1 MSNFRDSDA
10 AREKFVKYY
19 RKYRGNPMRVLLGF
33 YTGQYHKFLISCFF
47 YLVKHSP
54 ALFSPLLIANVIN
67 GVLAGGDAAKRAI
80 LVNAGI
86 WLALLAI
93 HLPANYLYAMYRS
106 RVTRGTEA
114 GLRSALV
121 RKLQELSIPYHTRMQ
136 SGRLQSKI
144 IRDVEAIETLSSQLF
159 NNVLNIV
166 MNLFITI
173 GITAVKNRLILVF
186 FVLVAPV
193 ASLTVIAFRRRIGK
207 VNRDFRLEMEETSA
221 RVMEMV
227 EMVPVTRAHA
237 LEEVENE
244 RMTRQLQATAEKGYR
259 LDILQS
265 NFGAAG
271 WVVFQVFQA
280 FCLIFT
286 GFMALSGRILV
297 GDITFYQTSFT
308 TVVNQF
314 TALINL
320 LPLITKGLESVTS
333 VGEVLSSDDVEQN
346 EGKEVLPDLK
356 GAFEFKNVR
365 YAYPGTEG
373 RVLDDINLT
382 IPEGETIAVV
392 GESGSGK
399 TTMMNLLIGFMEPDR
414 GQILVDG
421 KDMKSIDLK
430 SYRRFLSVVP
440 QMPLLFTGTLRDNI
454 AYGMENATDE
464 EIMAAAKAANL
475 GSMIEKLPNG
485 LDTMLEE
492 HGANLSGGQRQRIA
506 IARAVIRN
514 PKMIILDEATSA
526 LDVVSEKE
534 IQNALER
541 LVKDRTTFVVA
552 HRLSTIKNADRI
564 VVLERGRIVESG
576 TYEELMEKQGVFYH
590 MESLQMS
597 TVKNNKA

>member
-1 MSNFRDSDA
+1 MKHFRDSDA
-10 AREKFVKYY
+10 AQEKFVRYY
-19 RKYRGNPMRVLLGF
+19 RKYRSSPMKVLLGF

-67 GVLAGGDAAKRAI
+67 GVLAGGSAARRAI
-80 LVNAGI
+80 LINAGI

-93 HLPANYLYAMYRS
+93 HLPSNYMYAKYRS

-114 GLRSALV
+114 GLRSAMV

-166 MNLFITI
+166 MNLIITI

-186 FVLVAPV
+186 FVMVAPV

-244 RMTRQLQATAEKGYR
+244 RMSRQLLETAEKGYR

-280 FCLIFT
+280 LCLMFT

-346 EGKEVLPDLK
+346 EGKEVLTDLK
-356 GAFEFKNVR
+356 GDFEFRNVR
-365 YAYPGTEG
+365 YAYPNTEE
-373 RVLDDINLT
+373 RVLNGIDLSIRH
-382 IPEGETIAVV
+382 GETIAVV

-399 TTMMNLLIGFMEPDR
+399 TTMMNLLIGFMEPDS
-414 GQILVDG
+414 GEILVDG
-421 KDMKSIDLK
+421 KNMRDLDLK
-430 SYRRFLSVVP
+430 TYRRFLSVVP

-454 AYGMENATDE
+454 AYGMDSAADE
-464 EIMAAAKAANL
+464 EILAAAEAANL
-475 GSMIEKLPNG
+475 GEMIRKLPDG

-526 LDVVSEKE
+526 LDVVSERE

-541 LVKDRTTFVVA
+541 LVRDRTTFVVA

-564 VVLERGRIVESG
+564 VVLEHGRIAESG
-576 TYEELMEKQGVFYH
+576 TYEELMRKQGIFYH
-590 MESLQMS
+590 MESLQMT
-597 TVKNNKA
+597 TVRGR

>member
-1 MSNFRDSDA
+1 MNNFRDSDA
-10 AREKFVKYY
+10 AQEKFVKYY
-19 RKYRGNPMRVLLGF
+19 KKYRNSPMKVLLGF

-47 YLVKHSP
+47 YLIKHSP

-67 GVLAGGDAAKRAI
+67 GVLAGGETAKRAI

-244 RMTRQLQATAEKGYR
+244 RMARQLQATAEKGYR

-373 RVLDDINLT
+373 HVLDDINLT

-464 EIMAAAKAANL
+464 EIMAAARAANL

>member
-1 MSNFRDSDA
+1 MNNFRDSDA
-10 AREKFVKYY
+10 AQEKFVKYY
-19 RKYRGNPMRVLLGF
+19 KKYRNSPMKVLLGF

-47 YLVKHSP
+47 YLIKHSP

-67 GVLAGGDAAKRAI
+67 GVLAGGETAKRAI

-597 TVKNNKA
+597 TVKTNKA

>member
-1 MSNFRDSDA
+1 M
-10 AREKFVKYY
+10 
-19 RKYRGNPMRVLLGF
+19 
-33 YTGQYHKFLISCFF
+33 
-47 YLVKHSP
+47 
-54 ALFSPLLIANVIN
+54 
-67 GVLAGGDAAKRAI
+67 
-80 LVNAGI
+80 
-86 WLALLAI
+86 
-93 HLPANYLYAMYRS
+93 
-106 RVTRGTEA
+106 
-114 GLRSALV
+114 
-121 RKLQELSIPYHTRMQ
+121 
-136 SGRLQSKI
+136 
-144 IRDVEAIETLSSQLF
+144 
-159 NNVLNIV
+159 
-166 MNLFITI
+166 
-173 GITAVKNRLILVF
+173 
-186 FVLVAPV
+186 
-193 ASLTVIAFRRRIGK
+193 
-207 VNRDFRLEMEETSA
+207 
-221 RVMEMV
+221 
-227 EMVPVTRAHA
+227 
-237 LEEVENE
+237 
-244 RMTRQLQATAEKGYR
+244 
-259 LDILQS
+259 
-265 NFGAAG
+265 
-271 WVVFQVFQA
+271 
-280 FCLIFT
+280 
-286 GFMALSGRILV
+286 

-464 EIMAAAKAANL
+464 EIMAAARAANL

-597 TVKNNKA
+597 TVKNNKT

>member
-1 MSNFRDSDA
+1 MNNFRDSDA
-10 AREKFVKYY
+10 AQEKFVKYY
-19 RKYRGNPMRVLLGF
+19 KKYRNSPMKVLLGF

-47 YLVKHSP
+47 YLIKHSP

-244 RMTRQLQATAEKGYR
+244 RMARQLQATAEKGYR

-597 TVKNNKA
+597 TVKTNKA

>member
-1 MSNFRDSDA
+1 MNNFRDSDA
-10 AREKFVKYY
+10 AQEKFVKYY
-19 RKYRGNPMRVLLGF
+19 KKYRNSPMKVLLGF

-47 YLVKHSP
+47 YLIKHSP

-67 GVLAGGDAAKRAI
+67 GVLAGGETAKRAI

-93 HLPANYLYAMYRS
+93 HLPANYLYAMFRS

-244 RMTRQLQATAEKGYR
+244 RMARQLQATAEKGYR

-280 FCLIFT
+280 LCLIFT
-286 GFMALSGRILV
+286 GFMALKGRILV

-373 RVLDDINLT
+373 HVLDDINLT

-597 TVKNNKA
+597 TVKNNKT